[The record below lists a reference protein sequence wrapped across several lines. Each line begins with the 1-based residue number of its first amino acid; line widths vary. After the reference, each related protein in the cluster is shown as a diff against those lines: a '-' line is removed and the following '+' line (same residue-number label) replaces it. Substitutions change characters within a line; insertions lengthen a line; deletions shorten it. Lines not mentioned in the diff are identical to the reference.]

1 MFVFQQVGLE
11 VFDGVE
17 DLFSQTVVNNRRDCA
32 LEHVVAILMEDEL
45 PNNQVNS
52 SPKNL
57 VNRLVFGSKANL
69 NDIARELKLAQTHK
83 VDGDLL
89 EDEVV
94 APLIL
99 QFEHILDQI
108 VPEFVL
114 DEVVNICDNL
124 IRNSHFLLPR
134 AFFEASLHHAAPVFV
149 SANLDAVVHACFNDE
164 IRVQGFGEIVRCMI
178 IFVGQIRG
186 FEFHQNA
193 LEHMVAVDVIDQP
206 DSIWLQHSDHHL
218 EGLGP
223 LCELFNDGLHDSG
236 AVDIARDRCGV
247 IANLFDKHLQF
258 SWARSLDDFLTEVVS
273 ELVYHGVF
281 KDWKDRFDES
291 WVKEI
296 MPIFTLRDLLLN
308 QSAAHLIEAVES
320 DVVDDLLLVEWKLR
334 EAFLLLFFAQNPI
347 NHSFSDLVNLL
358 KFRKVRITGLIF
370 GGLLEFAII
379 SISSAQINLV
389 IVPNRVE
396 LINWRSGAEAV
407 RKVVLPLNMNF

>member
-164 IRVQGFGEIVRCMI
+164 IRV
-178 IFVGQIRG
+178 
-186 FEFHQNA
+186 
-193 LEHMVAVDVIDQP
+193 
-206 DSIWLQHSDHHL
+206 
-218 EGLGP
+218 
-223 LCELFNDGLHDSG
+223 
-236 AVDIARDRCGV
+236 
-247 IANLFDKHLQF
+247 
-258 SWARSLDDFLTEVVS
+258 
-273 ELVYHGVF
+273 
-281 KDWKDRFDES
+281 
-291 WVKEI
+291 
-296 MPIFTLRDLLLN
+296 
-308 QSAAHLIEAVES
+308 
-320 DVVDDLLLVEWKLR
+320 
-334 EAFLLLFFAQNPI
+334 
-347 NHSFSDLVNLL
+347 
-358 KFRKVRITGLIF
+358 
-370 GGLLEFAII
+370 
-379 SISSAQINLV
+379 
-389 IVPNRVE
+389 
-396 LINWRSGAEAV
+396 
-407 RKVVLPLNMNF
+407 